1 MNHHSPFTH
10 HHSQRHAG
18 AAALVLALS
27 IAVTFAAPEQGW
39 EQDFDKAL
47 QTAREKKQ
55 PTLVY
60 FTAGWCQYC
69 RLMEKGALQ
78 DEAVVK
84 NLSSLVKVKVD
95 FDANP
100 QLVAR
105 YQIRGIPAFVMLD
118 DSGEEAAK
126 TSGAMEAKKFSE
138 WITEGLLQTALA
150 ETQKEV
156 FEQKKAGLEKLLQDA
171 EAATRAQG
179 VALLVE
185 FYTRKERLYH
195 EFAAARLKDLARD
208 EPSALVE
215 HLNHSRLGVRILLA
229 NLLREK
235 FGEQFQF
242 DPWEKAEARAA
253 ALQALKAR
261 KP

>member
-1 MNHHSPFTH
+1 MNDHSPFTH
-10 HHSQRHAG
+10 HHSQRRACTI
-18 AAALVLALS
+18 AALLILAAFAL
-27 IAVTFAAPEQGW
+27 FAAEDKGW

-78 DEAVVK
+78 DEGVVK
-84 NLSSLVKVKVD
+84 NTSSLVKVKVD

-105 YQIRGIPAFVMLD
+105 YQIRGIPAFVMLN
-118 DSGEEAAK
+118 DSGEEVAK
-126 TSGAMEAKKFSE
+126 TSGAMSPKKFSE

-150 ETQKEV
+150 ETQKEA
-156 FEQKKAGLEKLLQDA
+156 FEQKKAGLEKMLRDA
-171 EAATRAQG
+171 DAVTRAEG
-179 VALLVE
+179 VAQLVE

-195 EFAAARLKDLARD
+195 EFAAARLKDVARD
-208 EPSALVE
+208 EPSALVD

-235 FGEQFQF
+235 LGEQFQF

-253 ALQALKAR
+253 ALQAWKVQR
-261 KP
+261 K